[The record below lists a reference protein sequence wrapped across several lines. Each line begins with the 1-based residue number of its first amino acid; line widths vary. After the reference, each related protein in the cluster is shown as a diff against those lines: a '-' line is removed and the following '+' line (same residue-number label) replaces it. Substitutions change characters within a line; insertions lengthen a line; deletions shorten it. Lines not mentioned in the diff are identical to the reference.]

1 MIEMWNRAPP
11 GVFLPTSAR
20 AKKGLIM
27 VFAKTLTLLLTSA
40 LSIGA
45 LPATAASQ
53 APPPYTSQE
62 IAQMDAEMAELG
74 VDESTRDRLL
84 DDLSVGVLWD
94 SMRSEQPVSQIESNT
109 HSAKRTI
116 STYADG
122 SVSAT
127 VSQNPR
133 PASSQLRS
141 LPGCTERFSGGVKY
155 ATNCEVAFR
164 GVSFSYGFKVNYS
177 YSRTLSSM
185 SAVAGS
191 HHGHVVAGT
200 WGFDGYTKTNRS
212 VRGNFIITFG
222 ALLAKTFKIQGNV
235 NSGGAWITRP

>member
-1 MIEMWNRAPP
+1 MK
-11 GVFLPTSAR
+11 V
-20 AKKGLIM
+20 
-27 VFAKTLTLLLTSA
+27 AKTVSAVLLSSALTLS
-40 LSIGA
+40 S
-45 LPATAASQ
+45 LPAAAATQ
-53 APPPYTSQE
+53 ALVSYTQQD
-62 IAQMDAEMAELG
+62 IAQMDAEMTDLG
-74 VDESTRDRLL
+74 VDEVTRDRLL
-84 DDLSVGVLWD
+84 DDLRAGRLWD
-94 SMRSEQPVSQIESNT
+94 SMQSARPVSQVESNT
-109 HSAKRTI
+109 HSTKRTI
-116 STYADG
+116 HTYADG

-127 VSQNPR
+127 VTQNPR
-133 PASSQLRS
+133 PASPQLRS

-155 ATNCEVAFR
+155 ATNCDVAFR